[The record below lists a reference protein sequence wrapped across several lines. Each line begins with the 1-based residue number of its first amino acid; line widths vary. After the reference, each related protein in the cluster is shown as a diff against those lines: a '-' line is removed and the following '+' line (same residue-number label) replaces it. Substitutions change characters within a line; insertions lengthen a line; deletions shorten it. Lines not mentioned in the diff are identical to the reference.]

1 MFRFASTAL
10 VVFGLLFPVHGQ
22 ALALTDDRG
31 VELSLTAPAKRVAA
45 ISTFGADLL
54 HSVGMTPVAV
64 TRFGPF
70 SHPDYLGDTL
80 KDVPVIGTRAQ
91 VNLELLSEVD
101 PDLILAIRRY
111 TEKDAARFTEIAPY
125 LALNLITLDDS
136 FRAVSLAGEALGKTQ
151 QADALNTGFRSL
163 LADMQHRSPG
173 GVSAALLVTGAEA
186 PFIYYDHF
194 LTAELLDKLNVTN
207 VGGSLDAP
215 EQGLPLGYRI
225 RLETLLERDPDVI
238 FLFDSNNERAFTRNP
253 IWPYLSAVKNGRVYE
268 VGQHWKEAA
277 GPEARVLVAREMA
290 HLLYPELF
298 PMPEMPA
305 SLRSQR
311 YDGAQH

>member
-1 MFRFASTAL
+1 MLRFASAAL
-10 VVFGLLFPVHGQ
+10 MVVGLLFSVLAQ
-22 ALALTDDRG
+22 ALTLTDDRG
-31 VELSLTAPAKRVAA
+31 EALSLDAPAKRVAA
-45 ISTFGADLL
+45 VSTFGADLL
-54 HSVGMTPVAV
+54 DSVGMTPVAV

-70 SHPDYLGDTL
+70 SHPDYLGDAL
-80 KDVPVIGTRAQ
+80 DQVPVIGTRAQ

-111 TEKDAARFTEIAPY
+111 TEKDAERFAEIAPY
-125 LALNLITLDDS
+125 MALNLITLDDS
-136 FRAVSLAGEALGKTQ
+136 YRAVSLAGKALGKTE
-151 QADALNTGFRSL
+151 QAEALNAEFSSL
-163 LADMQHRSPG
+163 LEDMQTRAPG

-194 LTAELLDKLNVTN
+194 LTAELLHRLNVSN

-277 GPEARVLVAREMA
+277 GPRARVMVAREMA
-290 HLLYPELF
+290 HLLYPDLF
-298 PMPEMPA
+298 PMPEVPP
-305 SLRSQR
+305 SLRSHPYTR
-311 YDGAQH
+311 AEH